1 MLSYFAGTVKLD
13 KPPTGEPVMIK
24 FNTGVYPY
32 SDALLAVVDDK
43 NNVFIYNITVEKEED
58 PTTNTYGIRG
68 KLFFKTCIPTS
79 SPD

>member
-1 MLSYFAGTVKLD
+1 
-13 KPPTGEPVMIK
+13 MIK

-32 SDALLAVVDDK
+32 SDALLAVADDK
-43 NNVFIYNITVEKEED
+43 NNVFIYNITIEKEED

-68 KLFFKTCIPTS
+68 KLFFKTYIPTS